1 MDILSPRD
9 LDTFAQNY
17 NMTLSQVIDSH
28 APLKTKTIVAR
39 PAVLRYNEEIDKA
52 RRLHRKAERKWRE
65 TKLDTDFQLFKRR
78 RNHVT
83 YLLNQAKRIF
93 TFTLLKETVGK
104 RLFRASKRLL

>member
-17 NMTLSQVIDSH
+17 NMTLSQVLDSH

-52 RRLHRKAERKWRE
+52 RRLHRKANANGGRPSWIR
-65 TKLDTDFQLFKRR
+65 
-78 RNHVT
+78 
-83 YLLNQAKRIF
+83 
-93 TFTLLKETVGK
+93 TFSCSKEGEIM
-104 RLFRASKRLL
+104 